1 MKSSIYLSNIADINA
16 EVELSIAKL
25 LMRNKDYKDAV
36 HIGVDENNIRCV
48 KLNDTPIRKLHVEDN
63 IKILE
68 NLEKILV

>member
-1 MKSSIYLSNIADINA
+1 
-16 EVELSIAKL
+16 
-25 LMRNKDYKDAV
+25 MRNKDYKDAV
-36 HIGVDENNIRCV
+36 HIGVDENNVRCV